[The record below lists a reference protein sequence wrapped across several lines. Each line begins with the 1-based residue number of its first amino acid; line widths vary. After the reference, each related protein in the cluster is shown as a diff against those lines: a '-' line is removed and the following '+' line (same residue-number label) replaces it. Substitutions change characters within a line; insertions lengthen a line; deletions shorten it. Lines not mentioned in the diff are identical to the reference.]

1 MVELEEK
8 FRMGETSRVHPSGFM
23 GQTSTSGGG
32 SFVHPFLRRLRRAGE
47 EGILLF
53 VKHVVVIGLWGG
65 TGYLA
70 WQRVG
75 YVLEQA
81 MKGQLSYQYLQT
93 NIKELD
99 ALIDARRQ
107 IDKAV
112 GKTQEP
118 KK

>member
-1 MVELEEK
+1 
-8 FRMGETSRVHPSGFM
+8 
-23 GQTSTSGGG
+23 
-32 SFVHPFLRRLRRAGE
+32 
-47 EGILLF
+47 
-53 VKHVVVIGLWGG
+53 
-65 TGYLA
+65 
-70 WQRVG
+70 
-75 YVLEQA
+75 